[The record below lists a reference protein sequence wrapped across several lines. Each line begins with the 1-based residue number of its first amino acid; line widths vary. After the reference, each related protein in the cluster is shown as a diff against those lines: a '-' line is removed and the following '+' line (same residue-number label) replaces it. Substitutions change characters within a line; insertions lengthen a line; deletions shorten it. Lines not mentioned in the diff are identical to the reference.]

1 MGSLQLQLYAEL
13 GYLSR
18 GRIQALTDLAAA
30 PWVQNSQV
38 NTINSLI
45 ASVARCHLH
54 EEVWICCRPKP
65 SPVVQHLPDEF
76 TSGRHCCCAV
86 HQPIGAVAYRG
97 GAGGGAAAPGAG
109 GRGAP
114 KWASKHRGPGTIFS
128 IGLLEPAGTIAS
140 AMKCTYPRKIHACIA
155 CNH

>member
-1 MGSLQLQLYAEL
+1 VVKFS
-13 GYLSR
+13 
-18 GRIQALTDLAAA
+18 AA
-30 PWVQNSQV
+30 
-38 NTINSLI
+38 
-45 ASVARCHLH
+45 
-54 EEVWICCRPKP
+54 
-65 SPVVQHLPDEF
+65 
-76 TSGRHCCCAV
+76 
-86 HQPIGAVAYRG
+86 AVAYRG
-97 GAGGGAAAPGAG
+97 GGGRGGAAAPGAG

>member
-1 MGSLQLQLYAEL
+1 MSTAKAMWTGIPNICDQPS
-13 GYLSR
+13 GDN
-18 GRIQALTDLAAA
+18 TDDDQ
-30 PWVQNSQV
+30 WR
-38 NTINSLI
+38 T
-45 ASVARCHLH
+45 
-54 EEVWICCRPKP
+54 E
-65 SPVVQHLPDEF
+65 
-76 TSGRHCCCAV
+76 G
-86 HQPIGAVAYRG
+86 G

>member
-1 MGSLQLQLYAEL
+1 MFEVEIEIVKGS
-13 GYLSR
+13 GV
-18 GRIQALTDLAAA
+18 
-30 PWVQNSQV
+30 P
-38 NTINSLI
+38 
-45 ASVARCHLH
+45 
-54 EEVWICCRPKP
+54 
-65 SPVVQHLPDEF
+65 
-76 TSGRHCCCAV
+76 
-86 HQPIGAVAYRG
+86 RG
-97 GAGGGAAAPGAG
+97 GGRGGGAAAPGAG

>member
-1 MGSLQLQLYAEL
+1 VTFDPKSNVYFLVATYISNFVSISL
-13 GYLSR
+13 
-18 GRIQALTDLAAA
+18 
-30 PWVQNSQV
+30 
-38 NTINSLI
+38 
-45 ASVARCHLH
+45 
-54 EEVWICCRPKP
+54 
-65 SPVVQHLPDEF
+65 
-76 TSGRHCCCAV
+76 SGV
-86 HQPIGAVAYRG
+86 PRG
-97 GAGGGAAAPGAG
+97 GGGGGGGAAAPGAG

>member
-1 MGSLQLQLYAEL
+1 VARPSLRPEKTGLESDSSPSITNLQAV
-13 GYLSR
+13 
-18 GRIQALTDLAAA
+18 AA
-30 PWVQNSQV
+30 PVSAAWILLTFISEYPEIKVQWR
-38 NTINSLI
+38 T
-45 ASVARCHLH
+45 
-54 EEVWICCRPKP
+54 E
-65 SPVVQHLPDEF
+65 
-76 TSGRHCCCAV
+76 
-86 HQPIGAVAYRG
+86 G
-97 GAGGGAAAPGAG
+97 GAGGGGAAAPGAG